1 MVLSERTLRT
11 FRVSRWH
18 VAFALL
24 LATAGFLSVTQIRN
38 ALLIRQQLNV
48 PPDRLQELAFLLQQQ
63 ERNRAGLEEQIFTLR
78 DQLGDYERGVAQN
91 IDKLE
96 ELRTNLERLR
106 ILAGLAAMTGPG
118 VVVELDDS
126 PQPLRPGDD
135 PNTVILHYT
144 DLQVVVNELWA
155 SGAEAIAINDERIVS
170 TTGINCVGTTILC
183 NTKRMAPPYRVT
195 AIGDAER
202 MQAAVERSDA
212 SLATLR
218 GFGFPVKVVRSLRLA
233 VPAYRGSFR
242 FSHATPAELP
252 K

>member
-24 LATAGFLSVTQIRN
+24 LATAGFLAVTQIRN

-63 ERNRAGLEEQIFTLR
+63 ERNRAALEDQIFTLR
-78 DQLGDYERGVAQN
+78 DQLQDYERGVAQN
-91 IDKLE
+91 FEKLE
-96 ELRTNLERLR
+96 DLRKDLEQLR
-106 ILAGLAAMTGPG
+106 MMAGLRAMAGPG

-155 SGAEAIAINDERIVS
+155 NGAEAVAINDERIVS

-183 NTKRMAPPYRVT
+183 NTKRMAPPYRVS
-195 AIGDAER
+195 AIGDVDR
-202 MQAAVERSDA
+202 MQSAVERSDG

-218 GFGFPVKVVRSLRLA
+218 GFGFPVKVVRSLRLV

>member
-24 LATAGFLSVTQIRN
+24 LATAGFLAVTQIRN
-38 ALLIRQQLNV
+38 AVLIRQQLNV
-48 PPDRLQELAFLLQQQ
+48 PPDRLQELAFRLRQQ
-63 ERNRAGLEEQIFTLR
+63 ERNRAALEEQIFTLR
-78 DQLGDYERGVAQN
+78 DQLGDYERGVAQ
-91 IDKLE
+91 DQEKLE
-96 ELRTNLERLR
+96 ELRRGLERLR
-106 ILAGLAAMTGPG
+106 ILAGLAAMVGPG
-118 VVVELDDS
+118 LVVELDDS

-144 DLQVVVNELWA
+144 DLQVVVNDLWA
-155 SGAEAIAINDERIVS
+155 SGAEAVAINDERIVS

-195 AIGDAER
+195 AIGDVES
-202 MQAAVERSDA
+202 MQAALERSDG

-218 GFGFPVKVVRSLRLA
+218 GFGFPVKLARGSRLV

-242 FSHATPAELP
+242 FSHATPVELP